1 MEHKSRLLV
10 VDDNAATRYAIRRVL
25 ERHGYAVLEA
35 GTGTEGLGLIAS
47 ENIDALILDVN
58 LPDMSGFDIVRQ
70 LRTDDRTRLLPVI
83 HVSAASIQTGDI
95 ITGLDAGADAY
106 LIHPVD
112 PDVLLATLRTLLRVR
127 DTEHALRESEAR
139 FREIFSQVAAPIAV
153 IDPQLHIHESN
164 RALSL
169 LLGDKP
175 EPSALT
181 ASLAKGQEAK
191 LQTLRESLASG
202 SRWNNTLI
210 IDVAGERRE
219 TKWQVSPYRAA
230 ELGLVVIEDIT
241 EQRQRERSQ
250 RQQLDNANSELA
262 REVAERVR
270 TEGQLMQAQKMDAL
284 GKLTGGI
291 AHDFNNLLTG
301 IITGIELLK
310 KRVQEGRTD
319 AVLRFADTALN
330 SARSAASMTNR
341 LLAFARQQPLD
352 ARPADL
358 NEQIRS
364 LEELLQRTIGEH
376 IALNLEL
383 CDYGAVAQV
392 DANQLESAI
401 LNLVIN
407 ARDALPRGGNIT
419 IRTAALLSE
428 GDTELADGN
437 YVVLTVKD
445 DGTGIAPEILSKVF
459 DPFFTTK
466 PLGQGT
472 GLGLSSIY
480 GFARQ
485 SGGEARLSSVVGK
498 GTEVS
503 LVLPAAVATRT
514 ASDTTNDMPLG
525 NGEHILIVEDMPA
538 VRMLVAE
545 MLSEAGYRCS
555 EAGDV
560 ATALSVLQEDS
571 SVELLLTDVGL
582 PQLSGRELADAARI
596 HRPALPVLFMTGYA
610 ENAVRRDRFLA
621 AGMDMVVKPFQI
633 GDLLGKVR
641 RMLELS
647 HARPAD

>member
-1 MEHKSRLLV
+1 METNNRLLV

-25 ERHGYAVLEA
+25 ERHGYQVLEA
-35 GTGTEGLGLIAS
+35 GTGTEGLGLIAN
-47 ENIDALILDVN
+47 EAIDALILDVN

-70 LRTDDRTRLLPVI
+70 LRKDDSTRLLPVI

-139 FREIFSQVAAPIAV
+139 FRDIFSQVAAPIAV
-153 IDPQLHIHESN
+153 IDPQLGIHERN
-164 RALSL
+164 PALSL
-169 LLGDKP
+169 LLGDQP
-175 EPSALT
+175 DASALT
-181 ASLAKGQEAK
+181 ASLAEGQNGMLNA
-191 LQTLRESLASG
+191 LRESLASG
-202 SRWNNTLI
+202 LRWQGMLI
-210 IDVAGERRE
+210 MKVAGQQRE
-219 TKWQVSPYRAA
+219 TKWQVSPYRAT
-230 ELGLVVIEDIT
+230 ELGLVVIEDVT

-250 RQQLDNANSELA
+250 RQQLDNANTELA

-270 TEGQLMQAQKMDAL
+270 TEEQLMQAQKMDAL

-310 KRVQEGRTD
+310 RRVQEGRTD

-376 IALNLEL
+376 ISLNLQLSEES
-383 CDYGAVAQV
+383 AIAQV

-419 IRTAALLSE
+419 ISTSALRSR
-428 GDTELADGN
+428 GGADLADGQ

-445 DGTGIAPEILSKVF
+445 DGTGIAPEMLGKVF

-485 SGGEARLSSVVGK
+485 SGGEARLSSVVGQ

-503 LVLPAAVATRT
+503 LVLPAAVAVSAAATIV
-514 ASDTTNDMPLG
+514 SDMPLG
-525 NGEHILIVEDMPA
+525 NGEHVLIVEDMPA

-545 MLSEAGYRCS
+545 MLGEAGYRCS

-560 ATALSVLQEDS
+560 ATALTVLQNDP
-571 SVELLLTDVGL
+571 SVCLLLTDVGL
-582 PQLSGRELADAARI
+582 PQLSGRELADRARV

-621 AGMDMVVKPFQI
+621 KGMDMVIKPFEI
-633 GDLLGKVR
+633 NDLLEKVR
-641 RMLELS
+641 AMLDQASSET
-647 HARPAD
+647 AR

>member
-1 MEHKSRLLV
+1 METNNRLLV

-25 ERHGYAVLEA
+25 ERHGYQVLEA
-35 GTGTEGLGLIAS
+35 GTGTEGLGLIAN
-47 ENIDALILDVN
+47 EAIDALILDVN

-70 LRTDDRTRLLPVI
+70 LRKDDSTRLLPVI

-139 FREIFSQVAAPIAV
+139 FRDIFSQVAAPIAV
-153 IDPQLHIHESN
+153 IDPQLGIHERN
-164 RALSL
+164 PALSL
-169 LLGDKP
+169 LLADQP
-175 EPSALT
+175 DASALT
-181 ASLAKGQEAK
+181 ASLAEGQNGTLNA
-191 LQTLRESLASG
+191 LRESLAKG
-202 SRWNNTLI
+202 IRWQGMLI
-210 IDVAGERRE
+210 MKVAGQQRE

-230 ELGLVVIEDIT
+230 ELGLVVIEDVT

-250 RQQLDNANSELA
+250 RQQLDNANTELA

-270 TEGQLMQAQKMDAL
+270 TEEQLMQAQKMDAL

-310 KRVQEGRTD
+310 RRVHEGRTD

-364 LEELLQRTIGEH
+364 LEELLQRTIGEQ
-376 IALNLEL
+376 ISLNLQLSQES
-383 CDYGAVAQV
+383 AIAQV

-419 IRTAALLSE
+419 ISTSALQSQ
-428 GDTELADGN
+428 GGADLADGQ

-445 DGTGIAPEILSKVF
+445 DGTGIAPEMLGKVF

-485 SGGEARLSSVVGK
+485 SGGEARLSSVVGQ

-503 LVLPAAVATRT
+503 LVLPAAIAVS
-514 ASDTTNDMPLG
+514 ASAAAVGDMPLG
-525 NGEHILIVEDMPA
+525 SGEHILIVEDMPA

-545 MLSEAGYRCS
+545 MLGEAGYRCS

-560 ATALSVLQEDS
+560 ATALTVLQNDP
-571 SVELLLTDVGL
+571 SVGLLLTDVGL
-582 PQLSGRELADAARI
+582 PQLSGRELADRARV

-621 AGMDMVVKPFQI
+621 KGMDMVIKPFEI
-633 GDLLGKVR
+633 NDLLEKVR
-641 RMLELS
+641 AMLDQGSSET
-647 HARPAD
+647 AR

>member
-1 MEHKSRLLV
+1 MEHKTRLLI

-35 GTGTEGLGLIAS
+35 GTGTEGLGLIATGD
-47 ENIDALILDVN
+47 IDALILDVN

-153 IDPQLHIHESN
+153 IDPQLRIHESN

-169 LLGDKP
+169 LLAVEP
-175 EPSALT
+175 EPTALA
-181 ASLAKGQEAK
+181 ASLADGQEAK
-191 LQTLRESLASG
+191 LQALRESLASG
-202 SRWNNTLI
+202 SRWQDTLI
-210 IDVAGERRE
+210 LQVTGKRRE
-219 TKWQVSPYRAA
+219 TKWQVSPYRTS

-250 RQQLDNANSELA
+250 RQQLDNANNELA

-310 KRVQEGRTD
+310 KRMHEGRTD

-358 NEQIRS
+358 NDQIRS
-364 LEELLQRTIGEH
+364 LEELLQRTIGED

-383 CDYGAVAQV
+383 SEQGAVAQV

-419 IRTAALLSE
+419 IRTAPLRSE
-428 GDTELADGN
+428 GDADLADGD

-445 DGTGIAPEILSKVF
+445 DGTGIAPEVLGKVF

-485 SGGEARLSSVVGK
+485 SGGEARLSSVLGE

-503 LVLPAAVATRT
+503 LVLPAAMADHT
-514 ASDTTNDMPLG
+514 AAASINELPQG
-525 NGEHILIVEDMPA
+525 NGEHVLIVEDMPA

-560 ATALSVLQEDS
+560 ATALSVLQDDAS
-571 SVELLLTDVGL
+571 IDLLLTDVGL
-582 PQLSGRELADAARI
+582 PQLSGRELADTART

-641 RMLELS
+641 QMLDQAAITS
-647 HARPAD
+647 AD

>member
-1 MEHKSRLLV
+1 MADNNSVLI
-10 VDDNAATRYAIRRVL
+10 VDDNVATRYAIHRVL
-25 ERHGYAVLEA
+25 QRHGYSVLEA
-35 GTGTEGLGLIAS
+35 GTGSEGLALIAS
-47 ENIDALILDVN
+47 EAVDALILDVN

-139 FREIFSQVAAPIAV
+139 FRDIFSQVSAPIAV

-164 RALSL
+164 RALSQ
-169 LLGDKP
+169 LLGGQPDP
-175 EPSALT
+175 AALT
-181 ASLAKGQEAK
+181 ASLAEGQESK
-191 LQTLRESLASG
+191 LQALRDCLTNETRWQDTLVMR
-202 SRWNNTLI
+202 
-210 IDVAGERRE
+210 VAGERRE
-219 TKWQVSPYRAA
+219 TQWQVSPYRAA

-250 RQQLDNANSELA
+250 RQQLENVNTELA

-270 TEGQLMQAQKMDAL
+270 TEAQLMQAQKMDAL

-310 KRVQEGRTD
+310 KRMSEGRTD

-376 IALNLEL
+376 ISLNLEL
-383 CDYGAVAQV
+383 CDHGAVAQV
-392 DANQLESAI
+392 DANQLESAV

-407 ARDALPRGGNIT
+407 ARDALPHGGTIT
-419 IRTAALLSE
+419 IRTAKLEAQA
-428 GDTELADGN
+428 DADLADGS

-445 DGTGIAPEILSKVF
+445 NGTGIVPELLDKVF

-485 SGGEARLSSVVGK
+485 SGGEARLSSVLGE

-503 LVLPAAVATRT
+503 LVLPAAVATS
-514 ASDTTNDMPLG
+514 AATTVVDDMPQG
-525 NGEHILIVEDMPA
+525 NGEHVLIVEDMPA

-545 MLSEAGYRCS
+545 MLTEAGYRCS

-560 ATALSVLQEDS
+560 TTALSVLQDDP
-571 SVELLLTDVGL
+571 SVDLLLTDVGL

-610 ENAVRRDRFLA
+610 ENAVRRDRFLV
-621 AGMDMVVKPFQI
+621 AGMDMVIKPFQI
-633 GDLLGKVR
+633 GDLLSKVR
-641 RMLELS
+641 QMLNLTPRAPTE
-647 HARPAD
+647 